1 MPIRSLRVS
10 NLFARYQPPG
20 VYFVEE
26 ATAVGHGRDQEP
38 DFALSEEGA
47 EHFQLQTR
55 DPAPSRR
62 PRPSGG

>member
-1 MPIRSLRVS
+1 MTMTHGCLRVS

-20 VYFVEE
+20 VYFIEE

-47 EHFQLQTR
+47 EHCQLQT
-55 DPAPSRR
+55 
-62 PRPSGG
+62 